1 MISGSKGQKAIRAC
15 TIRHLNLGPA
25 EHEEVAIYAVNQR
38 IPNVRELWELLCSG
52 AIRGY
57 QVRGKI
63 PFDPDIILSYSSKN
77 ETKNDKS
84 VWTLM
89 NYVQG
94 GKNEKKEN
102 YCDFISISYGRCNR
116 NCYVNNNL

>member
-1 MISGSKGQKAIRAC
+1 MIRI
-15 TIRHLNLGPA
+15 LNLGPA

-63 PFDPDIILSYSSKN
+63 FFDPNIIL
-77 ETKNDKS
+77 
-84 VWTLM
+84 
-89 NYVQG
+89 NYIQ
-94 GKNEKKEN
+94 E
-102 YCDFISISYGRCNR
+102 DFRYAQREFN
-116 NCYVNNNL
+116 

>member
-1 MISGSKGQKAIRAC
+1 MLSYQNAVAMEQSVFCLYKKDEKKRQNIIIRLTIIKA
-15 TIRHLNLGPA
+15 N
-25 EHEEVAIYAVNQR
+25 
-38 IPNVRELWELLCSG
+38 
-52 AIRGY
+52 
-57 QVRGKI
+57 
-63 PFDPDIILSYSSKN
+63 DILILSYSNKN

-102 YCDFISISYGRCNR
+102 YCDFISISYGCQHGSTD
-116 NCYVNNNL
+116 CMGS